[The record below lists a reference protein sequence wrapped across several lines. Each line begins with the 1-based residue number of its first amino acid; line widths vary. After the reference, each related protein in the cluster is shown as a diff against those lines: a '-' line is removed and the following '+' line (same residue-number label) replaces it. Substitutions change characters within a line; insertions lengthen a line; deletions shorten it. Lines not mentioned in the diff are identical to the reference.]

1 MCHCAKDKDGHTDF
15 SRVIKC
21 KYRQKGDTQTISSHL
36 ERLKSNIKPTLWKHI
51 TIEVKKR
58 IDLDGCPAYIVTASD
73 LLSQQKK
80 SLIVDAPIIDEQ
92 DVTKLQQHFIKSG
105 IHIANHGA

>member
-1 MCHCAKDKDGHTDF
+1 MDL

-21 KYRQKGDTQTISSHL
+21 RYRQKGDTQTLSTHK
-36 ERLKSNIKPTLWKHI
+36 EKLKSQLKPTVWKHI

-73 LLSQQKK
+73 LMSQQKK

-92 DVTKLQQHFIKSG
+92 NVTQLQQHFIKSG
-105 IHIANHGA
+105 IQIANHGV